1 MPVTKGSKRGKFL
14 DSLFRNSRQ
23 FFGDLTEKLG
33 SDKNEKLIRVLA
45 LFVTASILTLLILPK
60 QHFISTRFNAGDI
73 SPTDIRATH
82 GYLLEDRPLTD
93 KKRVEAAAVA
103 PYVYDFNPRK
113 GEELSGRFVQ
123 AFSLLAKFQGSSGS
137 DRARLREALSE
148 ALGFELSE
156 RELALLQRVKSEK
169 GPLLEA
175 ARLAEIVYKYKIV
188 ADTRIFAADSSHG
201 ILLVDNKSGKVT
213 GPREMPI
220 SAIGVASAKGVV
232 RNTKIDIGDDGPDS
246 AAFRE
251 LLAKGVQPNLV
262 FNRDATEA
270 KKREVASASPPVLFQ
285 IKRGEMIVREGE
297 RISEDQALKLNKIFE
312 ANHRGNLFFSAL
324 GIFGLILVI
333 IYFPYRFG
341 QKNIRKFNP
350 TSKDLFL
357 LALLTVVLFL
367 LMRIVHTV
375 SPALGMLFPYID
387 TSDYVYLVPFAA
399 GPMLVRI
406 ILNSEIALVYCMACA
421 PLLGVLFNNS
431 LPVVIFALLG
441 GVIGA
446 HGVRQCKAR
455 GTIYTAGMKVSVVN
469 LALAIP
475 FQVLTHNFFSMQTV
489 YVVIFALIGGMV
501 SALIVSGTI
510 PVIESLFRYTTDIKL
525 LEFSN
530 LNSPILRELMIRAP
544 GTYHHSVMVGNLV
557 ESAAEA
563 INANPLL
570 ARVAAYYHDLG
581 KVNKPLYF
589 IENIRGG
596 ENRHDK
602 LTPSMSALILSAH
615 VKEGVELA
623 REHRLGLPI
632 IDIIR
637 QHHGTALI
645 KYFYQKAKNNE
656 TLGETVV
663 DDLDFRYPGPKPQTR
678 EAGLVMLADCV
689 EAASKTLADPTP
701 ARIQG
706 MVQKIINNIFI
717 DGQLEECELSLKSLH
732 EIARRFNQVLCG
744 IYHQRIDYPEP
755 VFKVSERKKS
765 SDYSDREPPKT
776 SPDSGAEPEKKSG
789 DDIKRLGIIR

>member
-1 MPVTKGSKRGKFL
+1 MPKKKGSKRQNFL
-14 DSLFRNSRQ
+14 DSFPRNSRQ
-23 FFGDLTEKLG
+23 FFDNLTEKLG
-33 SDKNEKLIRVLA
+33 NEKYEKLIRVLS

-60 QHFISTRFNAGDI
+60 QHFITTKFNAGDI
-73 SPTDIRATH
+73 SATDIRATQ
-82 GYLLEDRPLTD
+82 GYLLEDRLLTE
-93 KKRVEAAAVA
+93 KKRVAAAALA
-103 PYVYDFNPRK
+103 PYVYDFNTRK
-113 GEELSGRFVQ
+113 AEELSGRFAQ
-123 AFSLLAKFQGSSGS
+123 AFSLVAKEQSSFGG
-137 DRARLREALSE
+137 DRIKLRESVSE
-148 ALGFELSE
+148 VLGCEVSDGE
-156 RELALLQRVKSEK
+156 ISALQRVKSE
-169 GPLLEA
+169 
-175 ARLAEIVYKYKIV
+175 RNHLAEAGRFAEAVYKHKIV

-201 ILLVDNKSGKVT
+201 ILLVDN
-213 GPREMPI
+213 E
-220 SAIGVASAKGVV
+220 SAKVV
-232 RNTKIDIGDDGPDS
+232 GAGDTSISTIGLEAARGIVRKTQMHIGGDGRDS

-251 LLAKGVQPNLV
+251 LLAKALQPNLV
-262 FNRDATEA
+262 FNRDITEA
-270 KKREVASASPPVLFQ
+270 KKNEAAAAVRPVLFQ

-297 RISEDQALKLNKIFE
+297 RISEEQALKLNKIFE
-312 ANHRGNLFFSAL
+312 VNHGINVFFTAL

-333 IYFPYRFG
+333 FYFPYRFG

-350 TSKDLFL
+350 TSKDLL
-357 LALLTVVLFL
+357 LLGLLTVVLFL
-367 LMRIVHTV
+367 LMRIAHTV
-375 SPALGMLFPYID
+375 SPALGMLFPHID
-387 TSDYVYLVPFAA
+387 TADYVYLVPFAA

-475 FQVLTHNFFSMQTV
+475 FQVLSGNMFTMQTI

-501 SALIVSGTI
+501 NALIVSGTI

-525 LEFSN
+525 LELSN

-557 ESAAEA
+557 ESAAET

-570 ARVAAYYHDLG
+570 ARVAAYYHDIG

-623 REHRLGLPI
+623 KEHRLGLPI

-645 KYFYQKAKNNE
+645 KYFYQKAKTHE
-656 TLGETVV
+656 EQGEPVV
-663 DDLDFRYPGPKPQTR
+663 DELDFRYPGPKPQTR
-678 EAGLVMLADCV
+678 EAGLVLLADCV
-689 EAASKTLADPTP
+689 EAASKTLTDPTP

-732 EIARRFNQVLCG
+732 EIAKRFNQVLCG

-765 SDYSDREPPKT
+765 SEYSDREPPKT
-776 SPDSGAEPEKKSG
+776 LPNSGAEAEKKG
-789 DDIKRLGIIR
+789 GEDIKRLGITR